1 MSIIDLYALLAII
14 SYMRNL
20 SVLLEY
26 DGTRFFGWQYQPAK
40 RTVQGELQKALG
52 KITGETIKLAGAGR
66 TDQGVHA
73 LGQVANFHTGT
84 EIPLLSLRKGT
95 NSLVGDDLYVKDIAV
110 VPDDFHS
117 RFCAKSKVYEYH
129 LTLEPS
135 PFDLRYSWYLKQT
148 PDVAMMEKSIP
159 SIAGKKDF
167 RNFSVRNGSDNTVCD
182 VQHISLTHEG
192 EKIVV
197 KIEGDRFLRKMV
209 RGLVGFMVD
218 LGRQRFALADIPAF
232 FDQRKGEINFAPPQ
246 GLFLS
251 EVKY

>member
-1 MSIIDLYALLAII
+1 
-14 SYMRNL
+14 MRNL
-20 SVLLEY
+20 SVLVEY

-40 RTVQGELQKALG
+40 RTVQGELQNALR
-52 KITGETIKLAGAGR
+52 KITGEEIKLIGAGR

-84 EIPLLSLRKGT
+84 QIPLFSLRKGM

-110 VPDDFHS
+110 VADDFHS
-117 RFCAKSKVYEYH
+117 RYWAKSKIYAYH

-135 PFDLRYSWYLKQT
+135 PFKLRYSWFLKQT
-148 PDVAMMEKSIP
+148 PDILMMQKSIP
-159 SIAGKKDF
+159 LLEGKRDF
-167 RNFSVRNGSDNTVCD
+167 KNFSVHNGSDNTVCD
-182 VQHISLTHEG
+182 VQQISVTHEDTQ
-192 EKIVV
+192 ILV

-209 RGLVGFMVD
+209 RGIVGFMVD
-218 LGRQRFALADIPAF
+218 LGRRRFALTDVPAF
-232 FDQRKGEINFAPPQ
+232 FGERTGEVNFAPPQ